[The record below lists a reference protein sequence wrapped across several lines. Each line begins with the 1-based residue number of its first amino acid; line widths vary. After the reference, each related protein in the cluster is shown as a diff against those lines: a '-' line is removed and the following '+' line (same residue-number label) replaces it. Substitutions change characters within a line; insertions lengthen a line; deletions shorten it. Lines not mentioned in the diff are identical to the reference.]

1 MLLPRDRFPITDIT
15 QRQHQMNTFRGWET
29 SLSLMLAYDGL
40 ARNHAQQLRNA
51 PKEPGTDEPH
61 PRDVYRNLF
70 ALLILNASIVEGT
83 LRTILSER
91 VRVDRNAAVA
101 AGDREGRKRHDGP
114 TRLLE
119 EFLISLEGAG
129 SWAKLTS
136 DSKSYLGE
144 AMHHG
149 LPIDL
154 VQGIENLF
162 VLRNVLAHGTAL
174 IQPTTTMT
182 DDMKGTYPFNWQS
195 KLHGVG
201 MYLEK
206 QFKRGG
212 VFENLAHPDV
222 AEHFMGVTKLYLA
235 EIQKKFDPLPDR
247 AAATIK
253 LINGYAFG
261 YANWG

>member
-1 MLLPRDRFPITDIT
+1 
-15 QRQHQMNTFRGWET
+15 MNTFRGWET

-51 PKEPGTDEPH
+51 PKEPGTNEPH
-61 PRDVYRNLF
+61 PRSVYRNLF
-70 ALLILNASIVEGT
+70 ALLILNASIIEGT

-91 VRVDRNAAVA
+91 VRADRNAAVA
-101 AGDREGRKRHDGP
+101 AGDLKGRKEHDGP

-119 EFLISLEGAG
+119 EFLINLESAG
-129 SWAKLTS
+129 SWSKLTS

-144 AMHHG
+144 AMHYG
-149 LPIDL
+149 LPADL

-162 VLRNVLAHGTAL
+162 VLRNILAHGTAL
-174 IQPTTTMT
+174 IQPTTKMA

-195 KLHGVG
+195 KLHGVS

-222 AEHFMGVTKLYLA
+222 AEHFMGVTKLYLT
-235 EIQKKFDPLPDR
+235 EIQRKFDPLPDR
-247 AAATIK
+247 AAETIK

>member
-1 MLLPRDRFPITDIT
+1 
-15 QRQHQMNTFRGWET
+15 MNTFRGWET
-29 SLSLMLAYDGL
+29 SLSLLLAYDGL
-40 ARNHAQQLRNA
+40 ARNHAQHLRNA
-51 PKEPGTDEPH
+51 SKEPGTNEPH

-91 VRVDRNAAVA
+91 VMADRNTAVA
-101 AGDREGRKRHDGP
+101 AGDRQGRKKHDGP
-114 TRLLE
+114 TRILE

-129 SWAKLTS
+129 SWSKLTS

-149 LPIDL
+149 LPADL
-154 VQGIENLF
+154 VLGIENLF

-174 IQPTTTMT
+174 IQPATTMA
-182 DDMKGTYPFNWQS
+182 DDMKGIYPFNWQS

-206 QFKRGG
+206 QFKRSG

-222 AEHFMGVTKLYLA
+222 AEHFMGVTKRYLT
-235 EIQKKFDPLPDR
+235 EIEKKFDPLPDR
-247 AAATIK
+247 AA
-253 LINGYAFG
+253 
-261 YANWG
+261 